1 MGKFNDNRFEDESF
15 YKIFLRDRFLQFLM
29 VVAIIALLGAMYYGY
44 QLFKS

>member
-1 MGKFNDNRFEDESF
+1 MRNFNNNRFDDESF

-29 VVAIIALLGAMYYGY
+29 VVAIIALLGAMYFGY